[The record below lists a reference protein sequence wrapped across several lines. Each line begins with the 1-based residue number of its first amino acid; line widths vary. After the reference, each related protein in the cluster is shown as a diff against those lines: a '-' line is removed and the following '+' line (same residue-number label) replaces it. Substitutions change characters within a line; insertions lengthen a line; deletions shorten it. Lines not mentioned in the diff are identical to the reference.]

1 MDPTDDPE
9 LRRITRFWDA
19 RAREDALRYSVPGGT
34 RVDDATFAG
43 AGEAVLDALERD
55 LGWTAEGAGL
65 ALDIGCG
72 AGRITDAIADRVE
85 EVTAIDVAPRMI
97 EAARAR
103 LPGARN
109 VAWRVSEAGDLVD
122 VPSGRAGA
130 ALLLGV
136 LPHVP
141 TVKHVA
147 AALDEIGRVLR
158 PGGAVAFDVRS
169 GPPPLVLPGEDDL
182 PAHVMGHPL
191 WRGVPV
197 DLETIAALA
206 HQSGLVVERIEGSG
220 SARCLVLARR
230 EED

>member
-19 RAREDALRYSVPGGT
+19 RAREHALRYSVPGGV

-65 ALDIGCG
+65 ALDVGCG
-72 AGRITDAIADRVE
+72 AGRLTDAIADRAE
-85 EVTAIDVAPRMI
+85 EVAAVDVAPRMI
-97 EAARAR
+97 EVARSR
-103 LPGARN
+103 LAGTTN
-109 VAWRVSEAGDLVD
+109 VDWHVAEAGDLRD
-122 VPSGRAGA
+122 VPSGRVGA
-130 ALLLGV
+130 ALVLGV
-136 LPHVP
+136 LPHLP

-147 AALDEIGRVLR
+147 AALDEVGRVLR

-169 GPPPLVLPGEDDL
+169 GSPPLALPGEDDL
-182 PAHVMGHPL
+182 PRHVTGHPL
-191 WRGVPV
+191 WRGVVV
-197 DLETIAALA
+197 DLETVAALA

-220 SARCLVLARR
+220 TARCLVLARR
-230 EED
+230 EDD

>member
-43 AGEAVLDALERD
+43 AGHAVLDALEQG

-65 ALDIGCG
+65 AVDIGCG
-72 AGRITDAIADRVE
+72 AGRVTDAIADRAE
-85 EVTAIDVAPRMI
+85 EVAAVDVSPRMI
-97 EAARAR
+97 DAARERVAGT
-103 LPGARN
+103 LN
-109 VAWRVSEAGDLVD
+109 VDWHVAEAGDLGP

-136 LPHVP
+136 LPHLP

-147 AALDEIGRVLR
+147 AALDEVGRILR

-169 GPPPLVLPGEDDL
+169 GTPPLVLPGEDDL
-182 PAHVMGHPL
+182 PVHVTGHPL
-191 WRGVPV
+191 WRGVVV
-197 DLETIAALA
+197 DLETVAALA
-206 HQSGLVVERIEGSG
+206 HQSGLVVERIDGSG

-230 EED
+230 EQD